1 MGDRPFRWV
10 VNSGSALGR
19 YDREGATDPDG
30 FGVEE
35 REECTYIP
43 STTARANASRRGRCA
58 SSARRMFSLNSAAGV
73 DPGKA
78 VAIAGRIAAASM
90 DARAALTAATSAEGP
105 RPPTPRLEFMG
116 WVGVEKRL
124 KGGVVSPVGPVV
136 CASARGGA
144 ERDARA
150 GFMSSTEAKWLGSAI

>member
-1 MGDRPFRWV
+1 MG
-10 VNSGSALGR
+10 
-19 YDREGATDPDG
+19 PDG

-35 REECTYIP
+35 REEYCTYIP

-58 SSARRMFSLNSAAGV
+58 STARRMFSLNSAAGV

-78 VAIAGRIAAASM
+78 VAIAGRMAAAST
-90 DARAALTAATSAEGP
+90 DARAALTAATSAAGP
-105 RPPTPRLEFMG
+105 RPPTSRLEFMG
-116 WVGVEKRL
+116 WEGVEKRL
-124 KGGVVSPVGPVV
+124 KVGVVSSVGPVV

-150 GFMSSTEAKWLGSAI
+150 GFMSRTEAKWVGPAI